1 MAICIVYIIVKLR
14 YTKHCRAV
22 IYIYNGSKVLFAY
35 VCIVCQSHGM
45 EEHT

>member
-22 IYIYNGSKVLFAY
+22 DCVNWDMQIRKLIDL
-35 VCIVCQSHGM
+35 VCYK
-45 EEHT
+45 